1 VSESSERYIKLLKTN
16 LDKVTIG
23 VLGMMMVG
31 MGGALFLEKSSDFS
45 ASQPESEILKLE
57 DPLAAN
63 PNWKLVQAMATR
75 QEMVQYPAIRQIR
88 QYNMF
93 DYKSVKDREVLERA
107 ANQKY
112 DQAERLRKEG
122 KTVEARKLAEEVLG
136 SIPTHRRA
144 KELLDQLTAPAPAPG
159 TAPAA
164 APPGAPPA
172 AAAPAAPPGQPAR

>member
-1 VSESSERYIKLLKTN
+1 
-16 LDKVTIG
+16 
-23 VLGMMMVG
+23 
-31 MGGALFLEKSSDFS
+31 
-45 ASQPESEILKLE
+45 
-57 DPLAAN
+57 
-63 PNWKLVQAMATR
+63 
-75 QEMVQYPAIRQIR
+75 MVQYPAIRQIR